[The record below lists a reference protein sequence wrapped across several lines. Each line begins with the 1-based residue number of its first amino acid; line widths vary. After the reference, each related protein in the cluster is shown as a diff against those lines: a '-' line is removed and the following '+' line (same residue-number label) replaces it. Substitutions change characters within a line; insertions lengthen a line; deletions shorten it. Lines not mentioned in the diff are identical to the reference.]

1 MASQE
6 EIDKILQLF
15 HDVHPHHS
23 WRQMDKASAGMGAV
37 LRYLSMSDEMV
48 TAGQLAAKLQIS
60 TARVAAL
67 LKKMEGK
74 GLIIRE
80 TGPKDARTTVVR
92 LSDYGW
98 ETVEELRT
106 EIYGQINRLIDTIG
120 MERLIEFT
128 SIAKE
133 ITEVIEKP
141 LKTILNSLLSGD

>member
-1 MASQE
+1 MMF
-6 EIDKILQLF
+6 IHIILGGR
-15 HDVHPHHS
+15 
-23 WRQMDKASAGMGAV
+23 WIR
-37 LRYLSMSDEMV
+37 
-48 TAGQLAAKLQIS
+48 
-60 TARVAAL
+60 L
-67 LKKMEGK
+67 LLEWAQYYD
-74 GLIIRE
+74 IFPFIRE

-141 LKTILNSLLSGD
+141 PKTILNTLLSGD